1 MKRVERLRHDLKEA
15 RTLIAQSRNASID
28 NDYVRTKLEE
38 AYSIIE
44 KVRSELSFGII
55 AKGEK

>member
-1 MKRVERLRHDLKEA
+1 MKKAERLRHDLKEA
-15 RTLIAQSRNASID
+15 RTLIAQSRNVSID
-28 NDYVRTKLEE
+28 DDYIRTKLER

-44 KVRSELSFGII
+44 KVRTELSFGVI